1 MKNHR
6 FLFHVGLLASAFFSA
21 EGRALADERD
31 PAAAQ
36 ALFDEARKLSSAGR
50 YPEACAK
57 LAESN
62 RLDPGIGTQFHLAD
76 CHEKSGKIASAWAM
90 FLEVASQARASAQS
104 DREKAAL
111 KRAAQLESKLPRL
124 RIEVPEANRVNG
136 LEIHRDGVL
145 VGSAQWG
152 TPVPVDP
159 GEHELVATA
168 PGRRTIKQ
176 KFRADAGKTAALEL
190 PLLEVDPNA
199 PAAPAAASQAFVPV
213 AVAATPENTP
223 TPTQDKQDET
233 TGSSG
238 PGPWPYVLGGAGLV
252 GIGVAT
258 VFALMAKSS
267 NDDSMAECRPDNPNV
282 CNSEGVAMR
291 EDALAQ
297 GNVASVAFIA
307 GSAALAGAGIW
318 LLLDSGS
325 SDEKPHTALAAG
337 LRPTSGGA
345 TVTFKGTF

>member
-6 FLFHVGLLASAFFSA
+6 FLLHTGLLASALFSA

-76 CHEKSGKIASAWAM
+76 CQEKNGKIASAWAT

-152 TPVPVDP
+152 TP
-159 GEHELVATA
+159 
-168 PGRRTIKQ
+168 
-176 KFRADAGKTAALEL
+176 
-190 PLLEVDPNA
+190 
-199 PAAPAAASQAFVPV
+199 
-213 AVAATPENTP
+213 
-223 TPTQDKQDET
+223 
-233 TGSSG
+233 
-238 PGPWPYVLGGAGLV
+238 
-252 GIGVAT
+252 
-258 VFALMAKSS
+258 
-267 NDDSMAECRPDNPNV
+267 
-282 CNSEGVAMR
+282 
-291 EDALAQ
+291 
-297 GNVASVAFIA
+297 
-307 GSAALAGAGIW
+307 
-318 LLLDSGS
+318 
-325 SDEKPHTALAAG
+325 
-337 LRPTSGGA
+337 
-345 TVTFKGTF
+345 